1 LSKPGKIAEDSY
13 HSHLRIRPFLT
24 GSGTVELS
32 LKAIIRSY
40 SFAVIPSRGEIAATA
55 LQN

>member
-13 HSHLRIRPFLT
+13 HRRLRIHPFLT

-40 SFAVIPSRGEIAATA
+40 SFAVIPSRGEIAAAA